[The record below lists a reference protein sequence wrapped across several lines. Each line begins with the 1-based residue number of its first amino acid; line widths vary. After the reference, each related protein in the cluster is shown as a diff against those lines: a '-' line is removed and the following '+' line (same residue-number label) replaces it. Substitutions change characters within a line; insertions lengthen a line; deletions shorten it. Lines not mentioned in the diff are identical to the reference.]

1 MCPTC
6 MADPNRLTARWR
18 GRRPMK
24 ATNSQALAIA
34 VTALS
39 HIAPDFECEN
49 FTSGIGSCFRDGRTV
64 DAANGADRC
73 CDSCI
78 AHDAL
83 DRINNL
89 LGEEALSN
97 AAKKIGPK
105 RSTTKAEG

>member
-1 MCPTC
+1 MK
-6 MADPNRLTARWR
+6 TA
-18 GRRPMK
+18 
-24 ATNSQALAIA
+24 NSQALAIA

-64 DAANGADRC
+64 DAEDGADRC
-73 CDSCI
+73 CHSCI

-83 DRINNL
+83 ERINKL
-89 LGEEALSN
+89 LGDEALSN

-105 RSTTKAEG
+105 RERASTTKAEGT